1 MRTFPLTVVVL
12 AAMLSHAAA
21 QLSVEIVADQEQ
33 FLRDEGVPLKVRVTN
48 RSGQTLRLGT
58 DNNWLTFSVD
68 HHDGTAVSKLGNVP
82 VLGEFILEN
91 AQVATRLVDIG
102 PSFDLSEP
110 GRYSVTATVHIKEWA
125 SEVTC
130 KPHRFEV
137 VRGTKIWEQEFGI
150 PAPSGLPE
158 VRRYILLQ
166 AQYQK
171 QLRLYLRIADA
182 NDQTVFKVQTLGALV
197 SFSRPEAQVDPNSSL
212 NVIFQNGARSFS
224 FQVIRP
230 DGAIALRQTYDYTST
245 RPILRSNDEGRIY
258 VAGGVRRYTATDL
271 PAPLPPPTNAVISS
285 VSNSLATTT
294 NAPAEKSKSDG
305 KSRKK

>member
-1 MRTFPLTVVVL
+1 MRTLPLTVVVL
-12 AAMLSHAAA
+12 AAMLSRAAA

-58 DNNWLTFSVD
+58 DNSWLTFSVD

-82 VLGEFILEN
+82 VLREFNLEN

-125 SEVTC
+125 SEVSS
-130 KPHRFEV
+130 KAHRFEV

-158 VRRYILLQ
+158 VRRYILQQ

-182 NDQTVFKVQTLGALV
+182 NDQSVFKVQPLGTLV
-197 SFSRPEAQVDPNSSL
+197 SFSRPEAQVDQNSDL

-230 DGAIALRQTYDYTST
+230 DGGITLRQTYDYTGT
-245 RPILRSNDEGRIY
+245 RPSLRANDEGRIY
-258 VAGGVRRYTATDL
+258 VSGGVRRYTANDL
-271 PAPLPPPTNAVISS
+271 PVPLPPPTNVVDAAV
-285 VSNSLATTT
+285 T
-294 NAPAEKSKSDG
+294 NIPAAPTNTPAGRGKPDG